1 MSETVMTDDVLRAIA
16 ATLNQ
21 APDTAHRTPRMAAM
35 IGDVNAR
42 IAAEALRRMPFD
54 STPYGYPAWLAETER
69 S

>member
-1 MSETVMTDDVLRAIA
+1 MSETNKTDDVLRDIA

-21 APDTAHRTPRMAAM
+21 APDTASRTPRMAAM

-42 IAAEALRRMPFD
+42 VASEALRRMPFD

>member
-1 MSETVMTDDVLRAIA
+1 MTDQLLKDEVLRAVA

-21 APDTAHRTPRMAAM
+21 APDTASRTPRMAAM
-35 IGDVNAR
+35 IADVNAR